1 MNITNDFLR
10 LRGGGANFENKR
22 DEKLKKMSTSKS
34 KDINFV
40 VNMLR

>member
-1 MNITNDFLR
+1 MSITNDFLR
-10 LRGGGANFENKR
+10 LRGGGANLENKK
-22 DEKLKKMSTSKS
+22 DEKLKISTSKS